1 MIGVS
6 AQAVLVE
13 RGPQRADAAVHHVA
27 RRHGVGARLG
37 LGDRGARQQLE
48 RLVVVDHAVGAQHA
62 AVAVARVLA
71 QAQVGD
77 HEQLG
82 MGGLDRARGEL
93 DHALVVP
100 CAGALLVL
108 VGGQP
113 EQQHAGDAE
122 RRRRSPP
129 PRRRRRS
136 RGGRRRA
143 SRDRRP
149 PLSAAP
155 NHEHRVDQVVD
166 ATARSRARG
175 RAAGRCGGAA
185 GVGSRGTQPP
195 TIGFRPPARRQAKRR
210 SASRAIARRTRGPAP
225 AGARAAPAARRR

>member
-6 AQAVLVE
+6 DRPWSSSAARSAPTRPSIMSLGATASAPASAWETAV
-13 RGPQRADAAVHHVA
+13 RASSSS
-27 RRHGVGARLG
+27 VG
-37 LGDRGARQQLE
+37 
-48 RLVVVDHAVGAQHA
+48 VVVDHAVRPQHA

-77 HEQLG
+77 HQQVG

-100 CAGALLVL
+100 RARALLVL
-108 VGGQP
+108 VGRQA

-122 RRRRSPP
+122 RGARCPP

-136 RGGRRRA
+136 RGGRCPAATGSA
-143 SRDRRP
+143 SAARRP
-149 PLSAAP
+149 RPRTSGRSDGSTDSSVSRTRP
-155 NHEHRVDQVVD
+155 RSRPVRRSRRRRVAGNTTPESRRTV
-166 ATARSRARG
+166 AARSA
-175 RAAGRCGGAA
+175 
-185 GVGSRGTQPP
+185 P
-195 TIGFRPPARRQAKRR
+195 TRRMPA
-210 SASRAIARRTRGPAP
+210 PAP